1 MLYKYLFYSVSY
13 LIKKYDYLWAFW
25 GDTKDIYYLWG
36 AMIVG
41 AIIAFSILSLLDIIG
56 IIFLKQALWCQF
68 YVLAY
73 LPISLGVLS
82 LLIFRYKKRYD
93 KIYEEVKNM
102 DKKKKK
108 TYKILN
114 IIHIILVVGLYLSIK
129 DIFYAIYG

>member
-41 AIIAFSILSLLDIIG
+41 STIVTSIINLLDIIG
-56 IIFLKQALWCQF
+56 IIFFKQMLWHQSE
-68 YVLAY
+68 VLVY
-73 LPISLGVLS
+73 LSILLGFLP
-82 LLIFRYKKRYD
+82 LFIFRYKKRHI

-114 IIHIILVVGLYLSIK
+114 IIHIILVWGLYLGII
-129 DIFYAIYG
+129 DIFEAIYG